1 MGKQIKNEV
10 EYYYDSHPT
19 LEDLMGETSF
29 HASLSRYLMQVL
41 EWLYRGQTCAIYE
54 NLNFYQ
60 TQNPREYPL
69 APDIALI
76 KGAEARHLRSWK
88 IGKTGPAPQVVFEI
102 ASEET
107 WKKDVEEKPLKYA
120 LMGVE
125 EYYFYDPDESATP
138 GWKHSPQRL
147 MGWHYQKPRGAITEM
162 TPDAQ
167 GRLWSPHLESFLV
180 PEGELLRLYDR
191 NGHLRLT
198 QAETETRRAE
208 NEAEARR
215 AEAKRAK
222 VLAEKLRSLGIDP
235 DHL

>member
-1 MGKQIKNEV
+1 MGKHIQHEV

-29 HASLSRYLMQVL
+29 HASLVRYLMQVL

-76 KGAEARHLRSWK
+76 KGVAARHLRSWK
-88 IGKTGPAPQVVFEI
+88 VGRTGPAPQVVFEV

-138 GWKHSPQRL
+138 GWKHSSQRL
-147 MGWHYQKPRGAITEM
+147 MGWHYNKASGAITEL
-162 TPDAQ
+162 TLDVQ
-167 GRLWSPHLESFLV
+167 GRLWSPQLDSFLV
-180 PEGELLRLYDR
+180 PDGIYLRLYDSHNQR
-191 NGHLRLT
+191 RLT
-198 QAETETRRAE
+198 AEEALAQEREALLQKTETLLQE
-208 NEAEARR
+208 KEA
-215 AEAKRAK
+215 
-222 VLAEKLRSLGIDP
+222 LLEKLRSLGVNSDEN
-235 DHL
+235 

>member
-1 MGKQIKNEV
+1 MGKHIQHEV

-19 LEDLMGETSF
+19 LEDLLGETSF
-29 HASLSRYLMQVL
+29 HASLVRYLMQVL

-60 TQNPREYPL
+60 TPNPREYPL

-76 KGAEARHLRSWK
+76 KGVAARHLRSWK
-88 IGKTGPAPQVVFEI
+88 IGKTRPAPQVVFEI

-138 GWKHSPQRL
+138 GWKHSSQRL
-147 MGWHYQKPRGAITEM
+147 MGWHYNKASGAITEL
-162 TPDAQ
+162 TLDVQ
-167 GRLWSPHLESFLV
+167 GRLWSPQLDSFLV
-180 PEGELLRLYDR
+180 PDGLYLRLYDR
-191 NGHLRLT
+191 YGQMRLT
-198 QAETETRRAE
+198 QAEA
-208 NEAEARR
+208 EAEARR
-215 AEAKRAK
+215 AEARRAE

>member
-125 EYYFYDPDESATP
+125 EYFFYDPDDTATP
-138 GWKHSPQRL
+138 SWKHSPQRL
-147 MGWHYQKPRGAITEM
+147 IGWQYQKASGAITEM
-162 TPDAQ
+162 TPDAP
-167 GRLWSPHLESFLV
+167 GRLWSSHLDSFLV
-180 PEGELLRLYDR
+180 PDGLYLRLYDSHNQR
-191 NGHLRLT
+191 RLT
-198 QAETETRRAE
+198 AEEALSQETETLLQE
-208 NEAEARR
+208 KEA
-215 AEAKRAK
+215 
-222 VLAEKLRSLGIDP
+222 LLQKLRSLGVNPYEI
-235 DHL
+235 